1 MAIDYDQ
8 DIAPLRQQY
17 FPMIAG
23 DKGFDQAMK
32 FRQETIMPMQLH
44 TMKLE
49 QHSMSMRQQDIAY
62 ENQKLELSRSRQ
74 KTQSQLQFMEK
85 LPDLMVELESLVGDP
100 DIDPYE
106 ANKSLL
112 HLQMKYLPSAQH
124 NPLLSNLLTSAG
136 ASLNTDRI
144 RREKEEAAALRASER
159 AESRKFGLLTQLAQ
173 AGDEEGVATASGY
186 EVDSEESGYGR
197 LASVYNK
204 RNEASA
210 AALAERDRRYKVG
223 ETVGQYDDYQK
234 ILMGMT
240 TDKAT
245 EPWQDIDLG
254 KFTDTTQ
261 AAAGVA
267 QFIGKVDVSQVKE
280 IYRDIMAR
288 SGRTVDR
295 NLLNQMAKDNPKK
308 LYENTVAK
316 ILEHKR
322 LLQPQALYRQ
332 DNSISNGF
340 NQ

>member
-144 RREKEEAAALRASER
+144 RREKEDAAALRASER
-159 AESRKFGLLTQLAQ
+159 EEARKFGLMTQLAQ
-173 AGDEEGVATASGY
+173 VGDEEGVVALAGD
-186 EVDSEESGYGR
+186 EVDSKESGYVG
-197 LASVYNK
+197 LANTYSK
-204 RNEASA
+204 RNEVSA
-210 AALAERDRRYKVG
+210 AALAEKDRRYKVG

-240 TDKAT
+240 SDKAT
-245 EPWQDIDLG
+245 PHWNLG
-254 KFTDTTQ
+254 EYADTTQ

-340 NQ
+340 NR

>member
-144 RREKEEAAALRASER
+144 RREKEDAAALRASER
-159 AESRKFGLLTQLAQ
+159 EEARKFGLMTQLAQ
-173 AGDEEGVATASGY
+173 VGDEEGVVALAGD
-186 EVDSEESGYGR
+186 EVDSKESGYVG
-197 LASVYNK
+197 LANTYSK
-204 RNEASA
+204 RNEVSA
-210 AALAERDRRYKVG
+210 AALAEKDRRYKVG

-240 TDKAT
+240 SDKAT
-245 EPWQDIDLG
+245 PHWNLG
-254 KFTDTTQ
+254 EEGDTTQ

-340 NQ
+340 NR

>member
-173 AGDEEGVATASGY
+173 
-186 EVDSEESGYGR
+186 
-197 LASVYNK
+197 
-204 RNEASA
+204 
-210 AALAERDRRYKVG
+210 
-223 ETVGQYDDYQK
+223 
-234 ILMGMT
+234 
-240 TDKAT
+240 
-245 EPWQDIDLG
+245 
-254 KFTDTTQ
+254 
-261 AAAGVA
+261 
-267 QFIGKVDVSQVKE
+267 
-280 IYRDIMAR
+280 
-288 SGRTVDR
+288 
-295 NLLNQMAKDNPKK
+295 
-308 LYENTVAK
+308 
-316 ILEHKR
+316 
-322 LLQPQALYRQ
+322 
-332 DNSISNGF
+332 
-340 NQ
+340 